1 MAIPPPDEGS
11 QRAALA
17 ARLVAET
24 GVSTS
29 QAKELMAFL
38 GANWSSLV
46 REARMLI
53 KHEP

>member
-1 MAIPPPDEGS
+1 MATDIPVEA

-24 GVSTS
+24 GISTS
-29 QAKELMAFL
+29 QARELILFL

-46 REARMLI
+46 REAKLLACVRT
-53 KHEP
+53 